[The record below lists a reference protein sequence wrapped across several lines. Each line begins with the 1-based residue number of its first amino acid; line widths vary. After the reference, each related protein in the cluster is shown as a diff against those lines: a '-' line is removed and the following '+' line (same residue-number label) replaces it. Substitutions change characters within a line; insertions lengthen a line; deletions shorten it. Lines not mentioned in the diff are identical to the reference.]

1 MTTPPVEMRLY
12 CHGLGDCNL
21 VGLPKRDGGT
31 FWMLFDCGI
40 HSAASGGG
48 EILRKVVTD
57 IAEAIKAK
65 SAAADASAKPHID
78 VVVGTHEHWDH
89 LSGFMQAA
97 TEFQGITV
105 GEVWFS
111 WAEDPS
117 DPDAR
122 RFDKY
127 KVDTANTLAA
137 AAVRMHATPGF
148 GATADGVESLLGFVF
163 GAKGEKVRDARE
175 RLRAMSGT
183 VRHLSPGSM
192 APLPAEVAGIRA
204 YVLGPPRDMKMLGI
218 EDIPT
223 ETYGFGGASLAV
235 LPLTNALGVNDGTVR
250 IVDDPAAPF
259 EEDAG
264 HRFETAPGGSADPYA
279 REPDVADTW
288 FLWKHYLGPDGQGSG
303 QAWRRIDGDWLAS
316 APELALQLD
325 SRTNNSSLVI
335 AFEIV
340 DTGHVL
346 LFAADAQVGNWLTW
360 SDITFPVKREGANV
374 TGADLIERTVFYKVG
389 HHGSRNATLGPK
401 GLERM
406 DGAMLVAFN
415 PTDESLAGKVG
426 WKDFPA
432 SKLTARLRERTSGRY
447 IQSDEAWL
455 KSATGPAPITRGGAL
470 VDFEVL
476 PASKCIR
483 LVIA

>member
-1 MTTPPVEMRLY
+1 MTTPPVELRLY

-21 VGLPKRDGGT
+21 VGLPKRDGGIY
-31 FWMLFDCGI
+31 WMLFDCGI
-40 HSAASGGG
+40 HSAAAGGG
-48 EILRKVVTD
+48 EIMRKVVAD
-57 IAEAIKAK
+57 IAIEIEKRTSGPAPKPL
-65 SAAADASAKPHID
+65 PHID
-78 VVVGTHEHWDH
+78 VIVGTHEHWDH

-97 TEFQGITV
+97 EQFKGLTV

-117 DPDAR
+117 DEDAR
-122 RFDKY
+122 KFDKY
-127 KVDTANTLAA
+127 KVDTANALAA
-137 AAVRMHATPGF
+137 AAVRMRATPGF
-148 GATADGVESLLGFVF
+148 GATADGMDSLLGFVF

-175 RLRAMSGT
+175 RLRAMGT
-183 VRHLSPGSM
+183 VRHLVPGSL

-204 YVLGPPRDMKMLGI
+204 YVLGPPRDLKMLGI

-223 ETYGFGGASLAV
+223 ETYGFDGASLGV
-235 LPLTNALGVNDGTVR
+235 LPLANALGVNDGTVR
-250 IVDDPAAPF
+250 IMDDPAAPF

-264 HRFETAPGGSADPYA
+264 HRLSMAPAGSGDPYA
-279 REPDVADTW
+279 RAPDAADTW
-288 FLWKHYLGPDGQGSG
+288 FLWKHYLGPDDCDQG

-316 APELALQLD
+316 APELAIQLD
-325 SRTNNSSLVI
+325 SRTNNSSLVV
-335 AFEIV
+335 AFEIIE
-340 DTGHVL
+340 TGHVL

-360 SDITFPVKREGANV
+360 SDITFPVKRDGAQV

-406 DGAMLVAFN
+406 DGSMLVAFN
-415 PTDESLAGKVG
+415 PTDESLAGRVG

-432 SKLTARLRERTSGRY
+432 PKLTTRLRERTSGRY

-455 KSATGPAPITRGGAL
+455 KSATGPAPIKKGGAL

-476 PASKCIR
+476 PNSKCIR
-483 LVIA
+483 LIIA